1 MGSSRSIPYPQAQTV
16 EEVDAMHPLGR
27 IGTPR
32 EIAAAVSFLASPDSS
47 FVTGA
52 ALVADGGLTVQVL
65 A

>member
-1 MGSSRSIPYPQAQTV
+1 
-16 EEVDAMHPLGR
+16 MHPLGR
-27 IGTPR
+27 IGTPQ

>member
-1 MGSSRSIPYPQAQTV
+1 M

-27 IGTPR
+27 IGTPD
-32 EIAAAVSFLASPDSS
+32 EIAAAVSFLVSEESS
-47 FVTGA
+47 FITGA